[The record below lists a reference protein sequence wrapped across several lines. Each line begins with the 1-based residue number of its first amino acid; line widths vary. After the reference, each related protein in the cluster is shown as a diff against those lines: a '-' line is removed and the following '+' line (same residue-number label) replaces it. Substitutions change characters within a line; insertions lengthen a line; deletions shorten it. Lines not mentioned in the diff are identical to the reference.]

1 MTVYVDD
8 AYIPAR
14 VRNGGRY
21 VTGRWSHMFSDSSDA
36 ELHALASRVG
46 LRRSWFQHA
55 DDPIQHRRHYDVVE
69 SRRAAAV
76 AAGAVEITVRE
87 MGRMIGAERARLRSL
102 PDTEQGQ
109 LL

>member
-14 VRNGGRY
+14 VRNGGRH
-21 VTGRWSHMFSDSSDA
+21 VTGRWCHLMSDSSDA
-36 ELHALASRVG
+36 ELHSLVAKIG
-46 LRRSWFQHA
+46 LRRSWFQHP
-55 DDPIQHRRHYDVVE
+55 DDPIQLRRHYDVVE

-76 AAGAVEITVRE
+76 AAGAVEVSWKD
-87 MGRMIGAERARLRSL
+87 MGRMVRAARARLRATE
-102 PDTEQGQ
+102 PEQGS